1 MALLDSMGQYLQDQ
15 TASLPSNQQLTLGGN
30 LFLGRFPAEAPNAAV
45 LIQQY
50 GGGTPTMTMGSA
62 PAVIENPKLQL
73 SFVVSERTT
82 RMPTS
87 WPTSFGQF
95 CPQWSQTSPLTAP
108 TFSVSLLWGCRTT
121 SATTILTDLSSPST
135 SQRWSLRPRRE
146 RTQPCTEIH

>member
-15 TASLPSNQQLTLGGN
+15 TASLPSNQRLTLGGN

-73 SFVVSERTT
+73 LVRGEREDY
-82 RMPTS
+82 PDAY
-87 WPTSFGQF
+87 Q
-95 CPQWSQTSPLTAP
+95 LAYI
-108 TFSVSLLWGCRTT
+108 LW
-121 SATTILTDLSSPST
+121 TILSSVVTNVTIDGTNILRIAPMGMPNYIGYDDTDRPKFTINFTAMVATPSS
-135 SQRWSLRPRRE
+135 
-146 RTQPCTEIH
+146 